1 MLTFRSENKLRQ
13 DIHLN
18 IVVYTPL
25 YIKGSQGSKDLFWYY
40 KRICDA
46 ACKNPPVVQNVH
58 FFTKCFLKFQSFKRL
73 LTCKKWFS
81 HLVVSSETRVSLLVV
96 DYLHFW
102 SGKIKDAFHPG
113 LGPPRGSVE
122 VKITNT
128 GNTAKPACCWLCH
141 SLAVFMHSWDS
152 RAESFVSFSCTVCI
166 ETSPNTHGKYSI

>member
-58 FFTKCFLKFQSFKRL
+58 FFYQMFPKISKLQEIVNMQKMIFP
-73 LTCKKWFS
+73 FS
-81 HLVVSSETRVSLLVV
+81 SL
-96 DYLHFW
+96 
-102 SGKIKDAFHPG
+102 
-113 LGPPRGSVE
+113 
-122 VKITNT
+122 
-128 GNTAKPACCWLCH
+128 
-141 SLAVFMHSWDS
+141 
-152 RAESFVSFSCTVCI
+152 
-166 ETSPNTHGKYSI
+166 